1 MLMDKAAIRRLIPHQ
16 GSMCL
21 LDAVESWDETRIRC
35 LSRSHRDADN
45 PLRSRGRLH
54 ALCGIEYAAQ
64 AMAVH
69 GGLRGAAG
77 SAPGYLAAVRE
88 LTLEVERLDDIADA
102 LRVEAECLL
111 ADARILLYGFTLA
124 ADGRLLLQGRASVFL
139 GGGEP

>member
-21 LDAVESWDETRIRC
+21 LDAVEEWDETRIRC
-35 LSRSHRDADN
+35 RSGSHRDPDN

-69 GGLRGAAG
+69 GGLRAAAG
-77 SAPGYLAAVRE
+77 SGPGYLAAVRE
-88 LTLEVERLDDIADA
+88 LTLAVEHLDDIADA
-102 LRVEAECLL
+102 LRIEAECLL
-111 ADARILLYGFTLA
+111 ADARTLLYGFTIA
-124 ADGRLLLQGRASVFL
+124 AGGRTLLQGRASVFL
-139 GGGEP
+139 SAGES